1 MKNNNMLCKHPPAVN
16 FLRRYALVILL
27 GLLVLLF
34 SLKTTSFFTGRN
46 LSNVLIVQVTTGCM
60 SIGALLVLIVNE
72 FDLSLGYLLGFCMML
87 GAWMSKVGFSAGV
100 IIPAMLLAS
109 AGAGL
114 VSGIMTVK
122 CKVSSFISTLA
133 VGITLSG
140 FTTGLSGGSVL
151 SRNIPTAIIN
161 FGQQRFIGV
170 GYCVWVMLFLL
181 GIMYYVLEHACCTRA
196 RVQIGQQ
203 KTAGELLNLV
213 QRDNEFYR
221 SIGGMTLSGGE
232 PTMQPEFALALLRL
246 AKAAGIHTAIET
258 CGFCRWEDLEPIASA
273 CDLFLYDV
281 KHMDSAAH
289 KKSTGVDNR
298 IIHENLRR
306 LWAIKKQIII
316 RVPLVPGIND
326 TAENLAATARLAEEV
341 NAREIHILPFHQLGT
356 EKWHALCR
364 AYAMEETPEPTDD
377 AVQVALEIMRA
388 ATKRIVSVGG
398 HGM

>member
-161 FGQQRFIGV
+161 FGQKRFIGV
-170 GYCVWVMLFLL
+170 GYDEIFRIMRKGDIVCHIFQGDNQNNILGGSDHIEDYVYEGREKGILFDCACGRVNYSNQIMKTAFAEGFWPDIVSTDIIGFSIYGPKIHSLLSVMSQYLAMGMPLNDL
-181 GIMYYVLEHACCTRA
+181 VRAVTATPAHIMGLSN
-196 RVQIGQQ
+196 QIGTLEPGA
-203 KTAGELLNLV
+203 KADIFITKLVENPMDITDKFGRTVHLNMTFVPLLTLKEG
-213 QRDNEFYR
+213 QLAYR
-221 SIGGMTLSGGE
+221 SIQFDS
-232 PTMQPEFALALLRL
+232 FA
-246 AKAAGIHTAIET
+246 
-258 CGFCRWEDLEPIASA
+258 
-273 CDLFLYDV
+273 
-281 KHMDSAAH
+281 
-289 KKSTGVDNR
+289 
-298 IIHENLRR
+298 
-306 LWAIKKQIII
+306 
-316 RVPLVPGIND
+316 
-326 TAENLAATARLAEEV
+326 
-341 NAREIHILPFHQLGT
+341 
-356 EKWHALCR
+356 
-364 AYAMEETPEPTDD
+364 
-377 AVQVALEIMRA
+377 
-388 ATKRIVSVGG
+388 
-398 HGM
+398 

>member
-161 FGQQRFIGV
+161 FGS
-170 GYCVWVMLFLL
+170 
-181 GIMYYVLEHACCTRA
+181 
-196 RVQIGQQ
+196 
-203 KTAGELLNLV
+203 
-213 QRDNEFYR
+213 RD
-221 SIGGMTLSGGE
+221 SS
-232 PTMQPEFALALLRL
+232 ALA
-246 AKAAGIHTAIET
+246 IV
-258 CGFCRWEDLEPIASA
+258 CG
-273 CDLFLYDV
+273 
-281 KHMDSAAH
+281 
-289 KKSTGVDNR
+289 
-298 IIHENLRR
+298 
-306 LWAIKKQIII
+306 
-316 RVPLVPGIND
+316 
-326 TAENLAATARLAEEV
+326 
-341 NAREIHILPFHQLGT
+341 
-356 EKWHALCR
+356 
-364 AYAMEETPEPTDD
+364 
-377 AVQVALEIMRA
+377 
-388 ATKRIVSVGG
+388 
-398 HGM
+398 